1 MLKDVF
7 STIFVYCLKVLAI
20 HAKIYGHRV
29 GVHLNI
35 YEKRIYRFSVFLGT
49 PLYMPIRCLRSSRR
63 GLATLLFGSKSRT
76 SSKALRATSALSF
89 ARMSHPS
96 CSTLSRILAQVPPP
110 SGIVGLPCRVCYL
123 ACSSLLEH
131 CTPIQQSKTV

>member
-35 YEKRIYRFSVFLGT
+35 YEKRIYRFSAFIGT
-49 PLYMPIRCLRSSRR
+49 PLYMPIRCLPRN
-63 GLATLLFGSKSRT
+63 LVVWIEEQDLL
-76 SSKALRATSALSF
+76 
-89 ARMSHPS
+89 
-96 CSTLSRILAQVPPP
+96 
-110 SGIVGLPCRVCYL
+110 VGL
-123 ACSSLLEH
+123 EG
-131 CTPIQQSKTV
+131 

>member
-35 YEKRIYRFSVFLGT
+35 YEKCIYRFSVFIGT

-76 SSKALRATSALSF
+76 SSKALRADFSSFFCSYESPKLFHAVTYPGSSSTAFWNCWIAL
-89 ARMSHPS
+89 
-96 CSTLSRILAQVPPP
+96 
-110 SGIVGLPCRVCYL
+110 
-123 ACSSLLEH
+123 SSLL
-131 CTPIQQSKTV
+131 SRL